1 MNLSFLFF
9 LLATSF
15 IFADK
20 ERVYIVG
27 AVPQFEARV
36 LYSNWTNI
44 TDYLSKKTGLKFE
57 FKGAPD
63 IQQFERAF
71 MQGEYDLVYM
81 NPYHFIIG
89 EKSQGYIPIAKDHS
103 NKLQGVLVVSKKSGI
118 DKVEKLEGL
127 QVAFPSPNA
136 LGASLQMRQ
145 EISDIF
151 GIKIKPIYVKTHSSV
166 YLNVLAQ
173 NTQAGGGVLKTLLK
187 EKIEHQNHLK
197 VIHKTKAVS
206 PHPIAVHPRVPKKDI
221 KKIKTTFLEMNT
233 NPEGKVLLKKIPIN
247 VIGKAERED
256 YASLKKMKLERFYIS
271 SMKP

>member
-1 MNLSFLFF
+1 MKRSFLFF

-20 ERVYIVG
+20 EKVYTVG

-36 LYSNWTNI
+36 LYSNWTSI
-44 TDYLSKKTGLKFE
+44 SDYLNKKTGLKFQ

-89 EKSQGYIPIAKDHS
+89 EKSQGYIPIVKDHS
-103 NKLQGVLVVSKKSGI
+103 KKLQGVLVVSKKSRI
-118 DKVEKLEGL
+118 DNVEKLDGL

-151 GIKIKPIYVKTHSSV
+151 RIKIKPIYVKTHSSV
-166 YLNVLAQ
+166 YLNVLTQ

-187 EKIEHQNHLK
+187 ETNEHQKHLK
-197 VIHKTKAVS
+197 IIHKTKAVA

-233 NPEGKVLLKKIPIN
+233 DLEGKALLKKIPIKA
-247 VIGKAERED
+247 VGKAEAKD
-256 YASLKKMKLERFYIS
+256 YASIKKMKLERFYIS
-271 SMKP
+271 PMKP